1 MQKSVLMTPQTQFW
15 LIWSVNCG
23 LLMENPHKT
32 CGSEKCASSCSS
44 KCLYSCWSFADLVT
58 RHIRRCGFV
67 LMHPIISSAGA
78 ANHRQTD
85 PDGEADREGPLRR
98 GVDGP
103 LEGRTGRR
111 QGLLHHRRGQLVQR
125 DRDLPDRPDATRE
138 HPGYGKPIWIC
149 QWPMP
154 IS

>member
-1 MQKSVLMTPQTQFW
+1 MPDSRYDLMAHQTQFW
-15 LIWSVNCG
+15 LSFGVLILDSW
-23 LLMENPHKT
+23 KW
-32 CGSEKCASSCSS
+32 KCARSCSS

-103 LEGRTGRR
+103 LEGWTSRR

-125 DRDLPDRPDATRE
+125 DWDLPDRPDEARE
-138 HPGYGKPIWIC
+138 HPR
-149 QWPMP
+149 
-154 IS
+154 